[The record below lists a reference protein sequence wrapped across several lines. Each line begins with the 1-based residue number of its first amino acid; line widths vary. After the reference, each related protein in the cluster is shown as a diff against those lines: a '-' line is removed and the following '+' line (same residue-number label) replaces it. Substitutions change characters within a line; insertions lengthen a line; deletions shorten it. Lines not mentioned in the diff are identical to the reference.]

1 MKKLFLMFIGIC
13 AYAQIPNLPNHH
25 AVLITGDT
33 PSGAKQKIVQQL
45 ELLEKTGDTS
55 MVNMGIWGLQEAIEK
70 GMSKE
75 EIMNSEGYDEFWNDT
90 YLMWEVLFQKGWPD
104 TGQLDHIHVLY
115 GNGIDYPTSN
125 KRYQASYHELPHI
138 TDHSAYYGDVVN
150 IFDSLKY
157 VMGPQDNL
165 FCWTFDHG
173 GRTGSSSSK
182 LYVIDVSQS
191 TSPQIVDSI
200 YLPAL
205 GFLRM
210 KVFGDYLYLLDYHK
224 GLYIFDIT
232 KPYHPTFVSKIEKPM
247 FTDFEVIGNFIYIT
261 NVYTDIEYE
270 INIENPYN
278 PYISDSFVLEDP
290 YESWGWGGWG
300 IACGNY
306 HYVVKDLITKFHDF
320 APIDTII
327 KRAFKIEFPNHIT
340 DAYGEFKPVCAREW
354 NDIELY
360 QHDGVDSLIFI
371 ESGNYYDT
379 ISWTD
384 IRILRASDLH
394 LVNTYDLNLPY
405 KLLVKDL
412 DHIFV
417 NTEEGYP
424 TGKFYI
430 LKFLGNNLV
439 EIGSISTKSLGN
451 DYSVNDNLEYAYVA
465 DGDSGLTIIDIR
477 TPENPKIISNLK
489 LKHKAMGISHK
500 DNFVYVSAYFPDST
514 LPVFLCTMDSFIL
527 DTEFASF
534 IDSIQTNRKIFWMQ
548 QCFSGGFIDNLED
561 ENSIIHTACKYNE
574 PAYRADNINRSGT
587 FYLEN
592 EYDSITGKTYHHGEY
607 NFYTMNAVRQ
617 KEIWPYDNPPFIP
630 SDMNR
635 NGGTSIYEAYIW
647 EKEHESRS
655 EHPQYSDISNIGPE
669 TYLEWDDFAP
679 PLIPSGGT
687 YRYKR
692 ENDYNWWINLFWK
705 KNSEVDFSGYN
716 LYRYNNL
723 IKKIY
728 KDTSYLDFAMDLRG
742 KPVMYKVS
750 SFDLWGY
757 ESGKANIPL
766 IYPIGISTYLD
777 ATGGNNGR
785 RITFYNG
792 KIYAFYSS
800 ENKVYCI
807 TSSDTGKTWSLPE
820 YIGDGKYPV
829 CDRITNGIIALWVN
843 GASIIYRLNR
853 NGIWEDEDTLPPLY
867 IFIIPEESVHGILPP
882 SIKVS
887 RDTVNIFAEFVIIS
901 LPGEVYRL
909 EWNYGKFHID
919 NPDFAWEGVDRG
931 PGYYPMPPKPKT
943 LSPTIT
949 LKSNT
954 PLLGYDKDGKIFYAQ
969 KQDTIWKRW
978 EICAGYS
985 PSIDYKYPYVYLS
998 FVDASSKLRVISFVP
1013 PSDTILNFEEMDF
1026 KEDIYNAEEPFII
1039 GNDYLLWCE
1048 YDTSEHLKVRYSTFN
1063 PDSFYWD
1070 EPLDLSHIEWGDAL
1084 SPQGIM
1090 IKRWVGTKLEKRLIP
1105 IWAEGI
1111 EPDIGIKNA
1120 EILPIPYIF
1129 AMADLGKEI
1138 PSPFTIKREGF
1149 IDYSEGTGEPVKIVD
1164 YDPDTLIYR
1173 IEELNPDNEYTIRL
1187 GLYQKSNTRWKER
1200 IEIDQT
1206 PIGEKWVYPGEVLW
1220 IEKKIPN
1227 VDIQDGKIEIRVIKK
1242 SGEYAVLGALYLYE
1256 GDEAGATSYNN
1267 FISLKDGFYIRPVMN
1282 GIEMNIPY
1290 EEDVLL
1296 RIYDITGRCVSI
1308 PLDGRIRGEK
1318 RITLKELPIGI
1329 YFFNARIGN
1338 KEFKGKIVNVR

>member
-1 MKKLFLMFIGIC
+1 MKKFLFVLSLSLFVFGG
-13 AYAQIPNLPNHH
+13 IPNHQ
-25 AVLITGDT
+25 AVIITGDT
-33 PSGAKQKIVQQL
+33 PEGAHSKLIEAIVSGDTISPELWGFKQAKENLEKSGASIY
-45 ELLEKTGDTS
+45 
-55 MVNMGIWGLQEAIEK
+55 EA
-70 GMSKE
+70 
-75 EIMNSEGYDEFWNDT
+75 FWYDT
-90 YLMWEVLFQKGWPD
+90 YLMWELFYTKGWSD
-104 TGQLDHIHVLY
+104 ANIHVLY
-115 GNGIDYPTSN
+115 GYGEDYYTEN
-125 KRYQASYHELPHI
+125 WRYKASSYGLEKI
-138 TDHSAYYGDVVN
+138 TDHSAFYQD
-150 IFDSLKY
+150 ILEQFDSLKG
-157 VMGPQDNL
+157 VMDSNDNL
-165 FCWTFDHG
+165 FIYTFDHG
-173 GRTGSSSSK
+173 GVAGEFSAINITDPYSPYISSK
-182 LYVIDVSQS
+182 THGPTAWEKVE
-191 TSPQIVDSI
+191 
-200 YLPAL
+200 
-205 GFLRM
+205 
-210 KVFGDYLYLLDYHK
+210 VFGDYLYGIGRVGIYVIDISNPERIYVINANTEKRWIYDMDVDMNRNIGVSFNLNSTSRRYHLNFLDISNPLNPVYIDSIPVSLGYFKKEPSVELGKEFCYLAFDSTIMKIEQGTGIVDSFIDSSRIFYDIELYDDTLLFCANDS
-224 GLYIFDIT
+224 GLLAINTNPMDGIASINTKKLNSIFVKDLKNIYGVGDTIFYIFEMINDNIFIKGYWEGT
-232 KPYHPTFVSKIEKPM
+232 KEMVL
-247 FTDFEVIGNFIYIT
+247 TDLIVET
-261 NVYTDIEYE
+261 NYA
-270 INIENPYN
+270 
-278 PYISDSFVLEDP
+278 YISDSSGYLIILDISNPTSPSLVYKDIVSKRGGDGITIKGDYVYFLGSNRNGYVEDSIVTLWLMDRP
-290 YESWGWGGWG
+290 ILDY
-300 IACGNY
+300 
-306 HYVVKDLITKFHDF
+306 DF
-320 APIDTII
+320 A
-327 KRAFKIEFPNHIT
+327 
-340 DAYGEFKPVCAREW
+340 
-354 NDIELY
+354 
-360 QHDGVDSLIFI
+360 
-371 ESGNYYDT
+371 
-379 ISWTD
+379 
-384 IRILRASDLH
+384 
-394 LVNTYDLNLPY
+394 
-405 KLLVKDL
+405 
-412 DHIFV
+412 
-417 NTEEGYP
+417 
-424 TGKFYI
+424 
-430 LKFLGNNLV
+430 
-439 EIGSISTKSLGN
+439 SI
-451 DYSVNDNLEYAYVA
+451 V
-465 DGDSGLTIIDIR
+465 
-477 TPENPKIISNLK
+477 
-489 LKHKAMGISHK
+489 
-500 DNFVYVSAYFPDST
+500 
-514 LPVFLCTMDSFIL
+514 
-527 DTEFASF
+527 
-534 IDSIQTNRKIFWMQ
+534 DSIQCDKRIFWMQ
-548 QCFSGGFIDNLED
+548 QCHSGGFIDNLR
-561 ENSIIHTACKYNE
+561 NSKSIIVTASSYKTGAI
-574 PAYRADNINRSGT
+574 PADNLDAVFEQETLKT
-587 FYLEN
+587 FVNFVRAIEN
-592 EYDSITGKTYHHGEY
+592 EHDPITNRTYYHGEF
-607 NFYTMNAVRQ
+607 NFHMMNSVR
-617 KEIWPYDNPPFIP
+617 KKKIYPYDNPEIDTIKNPDAD
-630 SDMNR
+630 S
-635 NGGTSIYEAYIW
+635 NGGTSMKEAYLYTYNRDSWRYPHIW
-647 EKEHESRS
+647 GYPHISSPAAETT
-655 EHPQYSDISNIGPE
+655 QYSDVGHIGDS

-692 ENDYNWWINLFWK
+692 ENDYNWGINLFWK

-716 LYRYNNL
+716 LYRDNNL

-750 SFDLWGY
+750 AFDLWGY
-757 ESGKANIPL
+757 ESGRANIPL
-766 IYPIGISTYLD
+766 IYPIGISTYLN

-785 RITFYNG
+785 RMTFSNG

-1200 IEIDQT
+1200 VEIDQT
-1206 PIGEKWVYPGEVLW
+1206 PIGEKWLYPGEVLW

-1338 KEFKGKIVNVR
+1338 KEFKGKIVNVK